1 MAQRTQSQD
10 EYDDSLMGRIK
21 EFLPSGR
28 KVMMWFGVLV
38 VLFMATMSKGL
49 IETKEPDE
57 ILVIQ
62 SARTGDLTWYKG
74 TEAWVWQSW
83 GEPTVYKKRDIYEFD
98 KWADSNDPKVPG
110 KCINGIDVRFNDG
123 GHGTICG
130 SIQFEMPMDDVNLT
144 KVHTKFKGQAAVKRA
159 LIETITGKSVYMSG
173 PLMSSRESYAEKRT
187 SLLFYIEDQIQHGV
201 YRTIQTEKHV
211 KDSITG
217 AEKTATVVDLV
228 LGKDGK
234 PERQEKAVLDEFGI
248 KAFNF
253 AIRRLPYDDTVEK
266 QIQEQQKITM
276 EVQTSIADAKKAEQQ
291 TLTVTEQGK
300 KKAAEAKWTQEAIKA
315 TKVTEAEQEK
325 AVAITGAEKER
336 DTAKL
341 MRDAAE
347 FYKQQQILK
356 GEGDGAYR
364 RKVMEANGALE
375 QKLTTFEKVMG
386 KFAEEFGKQKWVPE
400 VTMGGAGN
408 SGGNAASA
416 MMETLTTTAMRQLGL
431 DMKMEAQRR
440 ATVAVVE
447 ESAAAKPAP
456 VPAPKA
462 APKAP
467 AAAKK

>member
-1 MAQRTQSQD
+1 MNQRE
-10 EYDDSLMGRIK
+10 EYDDSLMARMK
-21 EFLPSGR
+21 SYLPSGR
-28 KVMMWFGVLV
+28 KVAMWFGAV
-38 VLFMATMSKGL
+38 VILFLALLSKGL
-49 IETKEPDE
+49 IETKEPDD

-62 SARTGDLTWYKG
+62 SARTGDLTWYKS
-74 TEAWVWQSW
+74 TEAWVWQFW

-98 KWADSNDPKVPG
+98 RWIESNDPKVPG
-110 KCINGIDVRFNDG
+110 RCANGIDVRFNDG

-130 SIQFEMPMDDVNLT
+130 SIQFEMPMDDANLT

-341 MRDAAE
+341 MKDAAE

-356 GEGDGAYR
+356 GEGDAAYR
-364 RKVMEANGALE
+364 QKVMQANGALE
-375 QKLTTFEKVMG
+375 QKLATFQAVMG

-400 VTMGGAGN
+400 VVMGGAG
-408 SGGNAASA
+408 SSSGNAASA

-431 DMKMEAQRR
+431 DMKMEASRR
-440 ATVAVVE
+440 AAAATE
-447 ESAAAKPAP
+447 ESAPAPAQAKPA
-456 VPAPKA
+456 ATK
-462 APKAP
+462 P